1 MKKRCL
7 DCRRSFTQ
15 VYECVLKACVEAG
28 DGRTALEVVRRQAA
42 EPQQLLLQRLPV
54 PSSPSSTA
62 ALADEGGGVAVEV
75 SGGPPDRR
83 CWSLAAEALGR
94 AGMIEE
100 VRGMLCGLPG

>member
-1 MKKRCL
+1 M
-7 DCRRSFTQ
+7 
-15 VYECVLKACVEAG
+15 YECVLKACVEAG
-28 DGRTALEVVRRQAA
+28 DGKTALEIVHRQVA
-42 EPQQLLLQRLPV
+42 EPQQLLQLLQRLPV

-62 ALADEGGGVAVEV
+62 AFALGEGGAAVEV

-100 VRGMLCGLPG
+100 VRSRHVLQPGYLAVRCNADKIR